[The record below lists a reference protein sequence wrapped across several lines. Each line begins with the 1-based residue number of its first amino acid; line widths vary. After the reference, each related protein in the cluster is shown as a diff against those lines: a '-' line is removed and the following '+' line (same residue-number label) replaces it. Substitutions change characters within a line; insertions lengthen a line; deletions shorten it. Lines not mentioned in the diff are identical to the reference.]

1 MGLGGSV
8 AKKKI
13 YIYIWLEIIMEVL
26 VENKHLFVLQ
36 YVLGQGLLG

>member
-8 AKKKI
+8 AKKN
-13 YIYIWLEIIMEVL
+13 IYIWLEIIMEVL

-36 YVLGQGLLG
+36 YVFGQGLLG

>member
-8 AKKKI
+8 AKKNI
-13 YIYIWLEIIMEVL
+13 YLWLEIIMEVL